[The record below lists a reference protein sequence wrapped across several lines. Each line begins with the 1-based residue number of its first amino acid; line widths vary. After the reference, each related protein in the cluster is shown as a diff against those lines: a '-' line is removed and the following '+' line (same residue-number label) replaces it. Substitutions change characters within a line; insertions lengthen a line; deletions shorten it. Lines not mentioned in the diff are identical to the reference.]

1 MLVTIHS
8 TWRGV
13 LQPPTRRVCPD
24 YSQQEALWTLRT
36 CDNAL
41 LRMNAPLF
49 PATRLPGYQVTGLP
63 GYSLLRWI
71 VLHRPRVLSCLQADP
86 SLSLPSAFVSL
97 AFEMTAV
104 NSQLMNGA
112 LFSLHSPCPRGVC
125 SLETETNSE

>member
-112 LFSLHSPCPRGVC
+112 LFFPTLSLPSWCLQSR
-125 SLETETNSE
+125 NRDQQ